1 VLYSCAFCPFSRKV
15 RFFLDENCVGYE
27 NKEVK
32 YWERGKD
39 LLKLNPASETPILKN
54 IETNE
59 VICDSFLICKYVTQH
74 DIIGVYVAQRDISG
88 IVVSPNY
95 FDLMAT
101 DMLDEYEIQRLH
113 MWFDKKFFNEVT
125 SYIIDEMFLNTF
137 RKSGKTTNM
146 DKIMVALDNFEKHI
160 NYIEFLLTKRK
171 YLGGES
177 FSIADIAATAQISI
191 LDYLSLVD
199 WEKHSKFKDWYIS
212 IKQKIGFRRI
222 LEDKI
227 FGFEP
232 NALYNK
238 LDF

>member
-1 VLYSCAFCPFSRKV
+1 VFCPFSRKV
-15 RFFLDENCVGYE
+15 RFFLDENYVDYE
-27 NKEVK
+27 NKEVR
-32 YWERGKD
+32 YWEREKD
-39 LLKLNPASETPILKN
+39 FLKLSPASETPILKN

-59 VICDSFLICKYVTQH
+59 VICDSFLICKYVAQH
-74 DIIGVYVAQRDISG
+74 DIRNTAEL
-88 IVVSPNY
+88 NY

-101 DMLDEYEIQRLH
+101 DMRDEYEIQRLH

-146 DKIMVALDNFEKHI
+146 DKIMIALDNFEKHI
-160 NYIEFLLTKRK
+160 SYIEFLLTKRK

-177 FSIADIAATAQISI
+177 FSIADIAAIAQISI

-199 WEKHSKFKDWYIS
+199 WEKHEKFKDWYIS

-227 FGFEP
+227 FGFKP
-232 NALYNK
+232 NIIYNK